1 MAAYMIVVDSEV
13 HDREQ
18 ADSLSLR
25 IAELIEARG
34 GKYLIRG
41 TPTLSLGPG
50 APPASITVSEF
61 ETLDGLNTAFG
72 QDEVIKLRLERRE
85 YVESVAFM
93 VEGL

>member
-61 ETLDGLNTAFG
+61 ETLEDLKAAFG
-72 QDEVIKLRLERRE
+72 QDDVIKLRLERRAS
-85 YVESVAFM
+85 VESVAFM